1 MASKFGVNYNN
12 AIQVVPS
19 NKVDV
24 SKWGGRMRVMFDS
37 FALSGDLAA
46 ADKIFMG
53 KLPKGAVVYDA
64 ILAFSDLDAAGGTVD
79 VGYEY
84 ADALLVDDPDAFL
97 AAVDV
102 TSAGSVGMIE
112 QANMVGFG
120 YEVEGDA
127 EVIVTVVG
135 DTDAVTGTIKLAIL
149 YALD

>member
-79 VGYEY
+79 VGY
-84 ADALLVDDPDAFL
+84 
-97 AAVDV
+97 
-102 TSAGSVGMIE
+102 
-112 QANMVGFG
+112 
-120 YEVEGDA
+120 
-127 EVIVTVVG
+127 
-135 DTDAVTGTIKLAIL
+135 
-149 YALD
+149 

>member
-12 AIQVVPS
+12 AIQAVPS

-46 ADKIFMG
+46 TDKIFMG
-53 KLPKGAVVYDA
+53 KLPKGAIVYDA
-64 ILAFSDLDAAGGTVD
+64 ILAFDDLDAAGGTVD

-102 TSAGSVGMIE
+102 TSAGTVGMIE
-112 QANMVGFG
+112 QNNMVGFG

-127 EVIVTVVG
+127 DVIVTVVG
-135 DTDAVTGTIKLAIL
+135 DTDAVTGTIKLAIF